1 VGRFFEGEPKKAKSR
16 SQMKRILII
25 VFSDIQHDARVARQ
39 ISFVK
44 EAYQATLMAYGG
56 KENDGYEL
64 IKINKPVLTTSKKIV
79 SAFLLLTR
87 LYNVAASLMHS
98 SKQAKKILG
107 ERKFDLVIANDI
119 ESLPWAFELQPTT
132 PVLFDAHEYAP
143 RHFEDKL
150 SWRIFFQGFNTY
162 LCKKYIP
169 KVAAMTTVG
178 KGLADEYEKNFT
190 IRPIVITNA
199 NWYYDIQ
206 PSLVSE
212 KIRMIHHGG
221 STPSRKLELMIEMMK
236 HLDNRFTLDLML
248 IVPPSA
254 SSKTKGYINHLKSLA
269 NGSKQIRFLPA
280 IKSSE
285 IVPFINQYDIGI
297 FLLPPVNFNYANT
310 LPNKLF
316 DFIQARLAI
325 AIGPTPEMAEIV
337 NQYDIGVVS
346 EDFTAEKLAERLNA
360 ITAEKLSY
368 FKQQSRKAAIELSAD
383 NNKKLLLT
391 IVKKIL
397 DQ

>member
-1 VGRFFEGEPKKAKSR
+1 
-16 SQMKRILII
+16 MKRVLII

-39 ISFVK
+39 IAFLK
-44 EAYQATLMAYGG
+44 ENYKLSVLAFGG
-56 KENDGYEL
+56 KENDGYEF
-64 IKINKPVLTTSKKIV
+64 IKINKLTLGLFKKIV
-79 SAFLLLTR
+79 SAIFLLAR
-87 LYNVAASLMHS
+87 SYNLAFRILHP
-98 SKQAKKILG
+98 SKQAQRLLIHK
-107 ERKFDLVIANDI
+107 KFDLVIANDI
-119 ESLPWAFELQPTT
+119 ESLPWAFELYPGA

-143 RHFEDKL
+143 RHFEDRQ
-150 SWRIFFQGFNTY
+150 SWRIFFQAFNTY

-178 KGLADEYEKNFT
+178 KGLADEYEKNFNVKPT
-190 IRPIVITNA
+190 VITNA
-199 NWYYDIQ
+199 NWYYAIQ
-206 PSLVSE
+206 PSPVTE

-236 HLDNRFTLDLML
+236 QLDDRFELDLML

-254 SSKTKGYINHLKSLA
+254 SGKTRGYIDYLKSLA
-269 NGSKQIRFLPA
+269 SGDQRIRFLPA

-285 IVPFINQYDIGI
+285 IVPFINPYDIGV

-337 NQYDIGVVS
+337 NKYDIGVVA
-346 EDFTAEKLAERLNA
+346 EDFTPEALAAKLRSITPERLSQLKKNTRVA
-360 ITAEKLSY
+360 AEEL
-368 FKQQSRKAAIELSAD
+368 AAETNQRQLQ
-383 NNKKLLLT
+383 NLLKTL
-391 IVKKIL
+391 L
-397 DQ
+397 P